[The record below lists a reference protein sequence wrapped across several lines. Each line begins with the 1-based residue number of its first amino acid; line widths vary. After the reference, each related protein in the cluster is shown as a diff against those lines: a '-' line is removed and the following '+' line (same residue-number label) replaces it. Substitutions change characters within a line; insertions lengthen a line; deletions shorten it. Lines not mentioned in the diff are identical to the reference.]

1 MVVSII
7 LLIRDIMARRPQML
21 VMTIM
26 MLMVVSI
33 RLYSSD
39 EGLNS

>member
-7 LLIRDIMARRPQML
+7 LLIRGIRARRPQML
-21 VMTIM
+21 VMMIM
-26 MLMVVSI
+26 VLVMVSI

-39 EGLNS
+39 EGPDS